1 VASDIACAASDQNS
15 LHGLCSLSVGRIL
28 AWFCAG
34 VPAGNSFGN
43 GKSQGLACRT
53 AVPAGNSFG
62 NGKSQGLACR
72 TAVSAGNSFGNGK
85 SQGLACR
92 TAVPAGMIFEVDVS
106 FPRTARSYMFLRR
119 AQSYKFEVACRT
131 AVSAG
136 NSFGNGK
143 LFLRRAQ
150 SYGWILGGRWLWAM
164 GV

>member
-1 VASDIACAASDQNS
+1 
-15 LHGLCSLSVGRIL
+15 
-28 AWFCAG
+28 
-34 VPAGNSFGN
+34 
-43 GKSQGLACRT
+43 
-53 AVPAGNSFG
+53 
-62 NGKSQGLACR
+62 
-72 TAVSAGNSFGNGK
+72 
-85 SQGLACR
+85 
-92 TAVPAGMIFEVDVS
+92 
-106 FPRTARSYMFLRR
+106 MFLRR